1 MEKSVSLSQNPHIGL
16 TRRTQLPKY
25 VILKKSLYRNMK
37 TGRQSSYYLLVEAF
51 KYMPKL
57 KIAMAWNTE
66 QFSRKGKLDEFL
78 KACQTV
84 ISVMA
89 EGVKLEIWDY
99 SEWNVVQLQEKLEQ
113 EDIDITAHQTFNT
126 YSK

>member
-1 MEKSVSLSQNPHIGL
+1 
-16 TRRTQLPKY
+16 
-25 VILKKSLYRNMK
+25 MK